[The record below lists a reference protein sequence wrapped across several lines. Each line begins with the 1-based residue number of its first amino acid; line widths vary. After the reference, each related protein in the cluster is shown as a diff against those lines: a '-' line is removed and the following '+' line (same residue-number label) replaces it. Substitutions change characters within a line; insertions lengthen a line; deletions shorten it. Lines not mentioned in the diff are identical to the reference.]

1 MEHQITLIYLIV
13 LFSVHLKM
21 VFFSMID
28 AAGEVGFN
36 YERYLRDKPPKHVSL
51 LIEENQDYED
61 IEQNIGHS
69 KNVTIF
75 E

>member
-1 MEHQITLIYLIV
+1 
-13 LFSVHLKM
+13 
-21 VFFSMID
+21 MID